1 MSDGKH
7 SLLPQQNAKKDELS
21 KKAYKLLATL
31 HSDCVQLIQMVQ
43 DTGNV
48 QREVRDL
55 EDQIETENDRNIT
68 VNLKQITDD
77 LKMLDAE
84 ASELQKQIKS
94 INDQHGRATQ

>member
-1 MSDGKH
+1 MSDSKD
-7 SLLPQQNAKKDELS
+7 SRLSQQNAKKDELS

-31 HSDCVQLIQMVQ
+31 HSDCVELIQMVQ

-48 QREVRDL
+48 QREIRDL

-84 ASELQKQIKS
+84 ASELQKLIKS